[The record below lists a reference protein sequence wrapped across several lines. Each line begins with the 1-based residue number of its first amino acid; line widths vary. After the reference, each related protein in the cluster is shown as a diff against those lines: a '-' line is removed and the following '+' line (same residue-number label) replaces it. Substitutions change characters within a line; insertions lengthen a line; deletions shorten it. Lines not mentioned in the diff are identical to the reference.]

1 MIRLKIQD
9 KVIELAPGEYT
20 VGRSQQCDVTVDH
33 ETVSRQHARLYVEEH
48 RAFIEDLGS
57 SNGTFINGKPI
68 QGRTPLAH
76 KDRLHLGK
84 ALIEVELPTPPSE
97 APTMMIT
104 DQPAP
109 APAPPAPEAPPP
121 PPDATIAFET
131 PPKPA
136 PRPSEPPPVRP
147 APPPP
152 PPPGPAPRP
161 AAAPHPTPPPP
172 APAPRAATQPH
183 RVAAPASAVEF
194 PLAGVGARF
203 LALIVDSLIVGL
215 PWIVLGIPAFFLM
228 QANSQMA
235 FAAIILLIL
244 AVFLVC
250 VLVLW
255 NDVYLPATR
264 GYSLGKKMLGLRIYT
279 VDGQSPIG
287 MGKAVVRF
295 LGRIPS
301 GMCLYLGY
309 LWALFDERRQTW
321 HDKFAG
327 TLVVRVR

>member
-76 KDRLHLGK
+76 RDRLHLGK

-97 APTMMIT
+97 APTMMLT

-109 APAPPAPEAPPP
+109 PSP
-121 PPDATIAFET
+121 PPDATIAFE
-131 PPKPA
+131 A
-136 PRPSEPPPVRP
+136 PS
-147 APPPP
+147 APPPI
-152 PPPGPAPRP
+152 RP
-161 AAAPHPTPPPP
+161 EPPPP
-172 APAPRAATQPH
+172 AVAPRIATQPH
-183 RVAAPASAVEF
+183 PVPAGEL

-203 LALIVDSLIVGL
+203 LAVIVDGLIVGV
-215 PWIVLGIPAFFLM
+215 PWVVIGIPMVVLLQAGSQAALLAAVGIALAAFLSF
-228 QANSQMA
+228 
-235 FAAIILLIL
+235 IL
-244 AVFLVC
+244 A
-250 VLVLW
+250 LW

-264 GYSLGKKMLGLRIYT
+264 GYSIGKKLLGLRIYT

-287 MGKAVVRF
+287 MGKALIRF

-309 LWALFDERRQTW
+309 LWALFDDRRQTW

-327 TLVVRVR
+327 TIVVRMR

>member
-76 KDRLHLGK
+76 RDRLHLGK

-97 APTMMIT
+97 APTMMLT

-109 APAPPAPEAPPP
+109 PSP

-131 PPKPA
+131 PSAPPPIRPEPPPPAAA
-136 PRPSEPPPVRP
+136 PRPV
-147 APPPP
+147 PPPP
-152 PPPGPAPRP
+152 PAATPRI
-161 AAAPHPTPPPP
+161 
-172 APAPRAATQPH
+172 ATQPH
-183 RVAAPASAVEF
+183 PVPAGEL

-203 LALIVDSLIVGL
+203 LAVIVDGLIVGV
-215 PWIVLGIPAFFLM
+215 PWVVIGTPMVFLLQAGSQAALLAAVGLVL
-228 QANSQMA
+228 
-235 FAAIILLIL
+235 AALLGFIL
-244 AVFLVC
+244 A
-250 VLVLW
+250 LW

-264 GYSLGKKMLGLRIYT
+264 GYSIGKKLLGLRIYT

-287 MGKAVVRF
+287 MGKALIRF

-309 LWALFDERRQTW
+309 LWALFDDRRQTW

-327 TLVVRVR
+327 TLVVRMR

>member
-1 MIRLKIQD
+1 MLRLKIQD
-9 KVIELAPGEYT
+9 RVVELAPGEYT

-104 DQPAP
+104 DQPVP
-109 APAPPAPEAPPP
+109 APGPPTPETLPPP
-121 PPDATIAFET
+121 SDATIAFET
-131 PPKPA
+131 PP
-136 PRPSEPPPVRP
+136 RP
-147 APPPP
+147 APPPAAVP
-152 PPPGPAPRP
+152 RPTPPAPALR
-161 AAAPHPTPPPP
+161 AATPPPP
-172 APAPRAATQPH
+172 AAVPT
-183 RVAAPASAVEF
+183 SAVEF

-203 LALIVDSLIVGL
+203 LALIVDGLIVSL
-215 PWIVLGIPAFFLM
+215 PGIGVGIPTVFLLR
-228 QANSQMA
+228 ANLQMA
-235 FAAIILLIL
+235 LLAVIGIALAVLLCFIL
-244 AVFLVC
+244 A
-250 VLVLW
+250 LW